1 MVFKVPKFGNID
13 KLIKKA
19 LMIDKKYI
27 AIEGA
32 IGVGK
37 TTLQKKYQIL
47 LNAIHYL
54 KIISTNPFL
63 KDFYDQ
69 NQSNSFS
76 TQIYFLLRRIDQSQK
91 VIEMDGLLISDFYFG
106 KDDLFAKL
114 NLNELEYSVYLEIR
128 EKLMFTPPTPDL
140 IIYLQ
145 APTDILLERIKKRG
159 LEMEV
164 NMKKKYIDSVNEV
177 YMRHFHEYNSSPVLI
192 INTSNVDI
200 NNENDFQI
208 LIQEISSDINGRNIS
223 IHLRYKYEQ
232 TQKFLSF
239 YEKRK

>member
-1 MVFKVPKFGNID
+1 M
-13 KLIKKA
+13 IK
-19 LMIDKKYI
+19 KKYI

-37 TTLQKKYQIL
+37 TTLAKR
-47 LNAIHYL
+47 
-54 KIISTNPFL
+54 ISDTIKCDTLFEDYIDNPFL
-63 KDFYDQ
+63 KEFYDQ

-76 TQIYFLLRRIDQSQK
+76 TQLFFLLRRIDQSQK

-114 NLNELEYSVYLEIR
+114 NLNKLEYSVYLEIR

-159 LEMEV
+159 LEMEM

-208 LIQEISSDINGRNIS
+208 LIQEISSDINGK
-223 IHLRYKYEQ
+223 KY
-232 TQKFLSF
+232 FNPSSL
-239 YEKRK
+239 